1 MRIVFSPLG
10 TTKVCITA
18 FIFSCVFSLILLEV
32 ITNSEGENLALI
44 KAYTQ
49 FHSFLE
55 PPSMFIFHNI
65 GLLREMQS
73 NRNDVSQILFNTE
86 SIIKTTIKSQLLG
99 NLIVEIEVT

>member
-1 MRIVFSPLG
+1 MRVVFSPLG
-10 TTKVCITA
+10 NSQGVCNCIHI
-18 FIFSCVFSLILLEV
+18 FLCIFSLLDV

-73 NRNDVSQILFNTE
+73 NRKDVSQALFNT
-86 SIIKTTIKSQLLG
+86 KSLLSKLLSKV
-99 NLIVEIEVT
+99 NYWVT